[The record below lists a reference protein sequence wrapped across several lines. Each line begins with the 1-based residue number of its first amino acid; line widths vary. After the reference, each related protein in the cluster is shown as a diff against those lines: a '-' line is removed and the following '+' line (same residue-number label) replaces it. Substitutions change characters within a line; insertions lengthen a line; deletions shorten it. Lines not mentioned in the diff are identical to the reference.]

1 MKLSVKKKPNAKGNR
16 LCLRDYDVLIDGESV
31 NGEFLLGMNL
41 SMPAGEIATLTLE
54 YHVTELELDNLSIT
68 TVKKTH

>member
-1 MKLSVKKKPNAKGNR
+1 MKLSIKKKPNAKDNK
-16 LCLRDYDVLIDGESV
+16 LCSGDYDVLIDGEPV

-54 YHVTELELDNLSIT
+54 YHVTELELDDLSIIAT
-68 TVKKTH
+68 KKTH